1 MARIW
6 IADTNPY
13 ALPEP
18 PPWWQTLVY
27 GYDKMLRLMP
37 SRKDRIYRLGRL
49 VRRKSRLG
57 LNSMI
62 FHAHPDTQ
70 MMIQHGLIPVSAVF
84 PWAIHSTKILRD
96 LKARDTWA
104 VMPNERAAD
113 QYFKELDEAEA
124 ARDVKLKQTQYEKQ
138 DAIDRESFRYIQ
150 SLKGERLALGNEN
163 RGRNGGTV
171 DTDRTRVKV
180 SGFIPSAAP
189 GGPSGKTGASI
200 PGIVLT
206 DAR

>member
-1 MARIW
+1 MSCIW

-49 VRRKSRLG
+49 VRREARLG

-62 FHAHPDTQ
+62 FHQHPDTQ
-70 MMIQHGLIPVSAVF
+70 MMIQHGLIPVSSVH

-96 LKARDTWA
+96 LKARDTWD

-113 QYFKELDEAEA
+113 QYFKELDESEA
-124 ARDVKLKQTQYEKQ
+124 REDLRQKQAQYARQ
-138 DAIDRESFRYIQ
+138 DSIDRESFRYIQ
-150 SLKGERLALGNEN
+150 SIKGERLALGNN
-163 RGRNGGTV
+163 DRGRRGGTV

-180 SGFIPSAAP
+180 SGFNSSAAP